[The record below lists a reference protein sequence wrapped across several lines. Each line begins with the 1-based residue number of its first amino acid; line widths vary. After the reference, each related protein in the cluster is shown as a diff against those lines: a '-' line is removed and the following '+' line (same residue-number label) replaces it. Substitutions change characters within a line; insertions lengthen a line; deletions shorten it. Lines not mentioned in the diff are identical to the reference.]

1 MRGLRTTTAVLAL
14 VAMPVSALA
23 QDAEDPPAPEPV
35 EAPAPEVV
43 TGDMPPPM
51 PTDMPITDEQVDA
64 SLAPAEATTAPSG
77 AQVYTP
83 EDFARF
89 APRSALDMLNQ
100 VPGFDIITNDQGRGL
115 GQASDNVII
124 NGERV
129 ASKSESLFDVL
140 QRIPAARVVR
150 IEIVDGATLGIPGL
164 SGQVANVFTKGGA
177 VSGRYEWRGVWRPK
191 YAEPSYAAGEISISG
206 STPRL
211 EWNLAAT
218 HNIGRGGA
226 GGNRGTT
233 ITDGSGNVTATY
245 PDVLIQFVGEFPRLA
260 GSLKWDGPGSTV
272 ANFNANYGRTYSDFS
287 NDEVRDLVTGVDRVR
302 DLDNRTRGYAY
313 EIGGDIDFALGPGRL
328 KLIGLDRFN
337 DSDFRSD
344 SVFIYDDG
352 SPSTG
357 SRFAQQSET
366 GEIIGR
372 AEYRWNMWR
381 GDWQLDAEAAFN
393 SLDQTA
399 QLYVL
404 DPAGNLGEI
413 PFPSGSGGVTE
424 DRYET
429 ILTHNRTLGTG
440 LTAQVGA
447 GVEYSTLAQSGP
459 NGQTRSFWR
468 PKGSA
473 TLAWTP
479 EQGLDLSLKLAR
491 VVGQLSFADFL
502 ASVNLGGGNANAG
515 NSELVPPQSWELDL
529 TARKNFKAW
538 GSASVTLYGRWIE
551 DYIEIIQV
559 DGGFETRG
567 NIDSAKLFGIST
579 TGTINMDPL
588 GWAGAKVNFNAA
600 YEESELEDPLTFLQ
614 RPFSGHNDW
623 RGEISLRYDMPKT
636 NWAMG
641 GGFNWTHVEPYI
653 RLTEVGKDYEGPI
666 YTFAF
671 IENKDVFGLTVNLN
685 VFNLTGG
692 RGFYDRTVWNG
703 YRDRSPISFIESRRL
718 DVSTIYRLSIKGSF

>member
-1 MRGLRTTTAVLAL
+1 MRGLLKTGVALAAL
-14 VAMPVSALA
+14 ILPGMALA
-23 QDAEDPPAPEPV
+23 QDRAETPKADDTPPA
-35 EAPAPEVV
+35 EVV

-51 PTDMPITDEQVDA
+51 PTDMPITEEQVDA
-64 SLAPAEATTAPSG
+64 ALPPAEATAAPSG
-77 AQVYTP
+77 AQIYTP

-129 ASKSESLFDVL
+129 ASKSENLFDVL

-177 VSGRYEWRGVWRPK
+177 ISGRYEWRGVWRPQ
-191 YAEPSYAAGEISISG
+191 YAKPSFVAGEVSVSG
-206 STPRL
+206 STSRL

-233 ITDGSGNVTATY
+233 IYDEAGNVTATY

-260 GSLKWDGPGSTV
+260 GGLKWDGPGSMV
-272 ANFNANYGRTYSDFS
+272 ANFNANYSRTYSDFS

-313 EIGGDIDFALGPGRL
+313 EIGGDVDFALGPGRL

-337 DSDFRSD
+337 DTDFRSD
-344 SVFIYDDG
+344 SLFIYDDG

-366 GEIIGR
+366 SEIIGR
-372 AEYRWNMWR
+372 AEYRWNMWQ

-399 QLYVL
+399 QLYLL
-404 DPAGNLGEI
+404 DSARNFGEI

-424 DRYET
+424 DRYES
-429 ILTHNRTLGTG
+429 ILTHNRTLAAG
-440 LTAQVGA
+440 LTLQVGV
-447 GVEYSTLAQSGP
+447 GGEYSKLAQTGP
-459 NGQTRSFWR
+459 NGLVRTFWR

-473 TLAWTP
+473 TVAWTP
-479 EQGLDLSLKLAR
+479 VTGLDLSLKLAR
-491 VVGQLSFADFL
+491 VVGQLSFGDFL
-502 ASVNLGGGNANAG
+502 ASVNLGSQNANAG
-515 NSELVPPQSWELDL
+515 NNQLVPPQSWELDL
-529 TARKNFKAW
+529 TARKNLQAW

-551 DYIEIIQV
+551 DYIELIPV

-567 NIDSAKLFGIST
+567 NIDSARLYGIST
-579 TGTINMDPL
+579 TGTVNLDPL

-600 YEESELEDPLTFLQ
+600 YEKSKVEDPLTFVQ
-614 RPFSGHNDW
+614 RSYSGHNDW
-623 RGEISLRYDMPKT
+623 RGEISLRYDVPKS

-641 GGFNWTHVEPYI
+641 GGFNWTHVQPYV
-653 RLTEVGKDYEGPI
+653 RLFEVGKDYEGPI

-692 RGFYDRTVWNG
+692 EGIFDRTVWTG
-703 YRDRSPISFIESRRL
+703 YRDRSPIAFIESRRL
-718 DVSTIYRLSIKGSF
+718 DVSTIYRLQIKGSF

>member
-1 MRGLRTTTAVLAL
+1 MRMMRGLLVKSGAL
-14 VAMPVSALA
+14 VALVAPGVALA
-23 QDAEDPPAPEPV
+23 QTDAEPPPATE
-35 EAPAPEVV
+35 EAPAPVV

-51 PTDMPITDEQVDA
+51 PTDMPITEEQVDA
-64 SLAPAEATTAPSG
+64 SLARAEATAAPAG
-77 AQVYTP
+77 GGQVYTP

-177 VSGRYEWRGVWRPK
+177 ISGRFEWRGVFRPH
-191 YAEPSYAAGEISISG
+191 YAKPSYGAGEVSVSG
-206 STPRL
+206 STSRL

-218 HNIGRGGA
+218 HSIGRGGA

-233 ITDGSGNVTATY
+233 IYDAAGNVTATY
-245 PDVLIQFVGEFPRLA
+245 PDVLIQFVGEFPKLS
-260 GSLKWDGPGSTV
+260 GSLKWDGPGSAV
-272 ANFNANYGRTYSDFS
+272 ANFNANYNRTYSDFS
-287 NDEVRDLVTGVDRVR
+287 NDERRDLVTGIDSTR

-313 EIGGDIDFALGPGRL
+313 EIGGDVDFAFGPGRL

-337 DSDFRSD
+337 DTDFRSD

-366 GEIIGR
+366 TEIIGR
-372 AEYRWNMWR
+372 AEYRWNMWN

-399 QLYVL
+399 QLYIL
-404 DPAGNLGEI
+404 DPARHFGEI

-429 ILTHNRTLGTG
+429 ILTHNRTLGKG
-440 LTAQVGA
+440 LTLQIGVG
-447 GVEYSTLAQSGP
+447 GEYSKLAQTGP
-459 NGQTRSFWR
+459 NGLVRTFWR

-473 TLAWTP
+473 TVAWTP

-491 VVGQLSFADFL
+491 VVGQLSFGDFL
-502 ASVNLGGGNANAG
+502 ASVNLGSQNANAG
-515 NSELVPPQSWELDL
+515 NNQLVPPQSWELDL
-529 TARKNFKAW
+529 TARKNLQAW
-538 GSASVTLYGRWIE
+538 GSA
-551 DYIEIIQV
+551 
-559 DGGFETRG
+559 
-567 NIDSAKLFGIST
+567 
-579 TGTINMDPL
+579 
-588 GWAGAKVNFNAA
+588 
-600 YEESELEDPLTFLQ
+600 
-614 RPFSGHNDW
+614 
-623 RGEISLRYDMPKT
+623 
-636 NWAMG
+636 
-641 GGFNWTHVEPYI
+641 
-653 RLTEVGKDYEGPI
+653 
-666 YTFAF
+666 
-671 IENKDVFGLTVNLN
+671 TV
-685 VFNLTGG
+685 
-692 RGFYDRTVWNG
+692 
-703 YRDRSPISFIESRRL
+703 S
-718 DVSTIYRLSIKGSF
+718 